1 MSSTAADR
9 ASASRERLASA
20 ATRAFAERGF
30 HATTTRDIAA
40 AAGMSP
46 AAVYVHH
53 SSKEELLHSIS
64 ERGHQVSLQ
73 LVRDA
78 IGASDDPREQ
88 VAGVIRAMSENHAEN
103 HVVARVVNYEL
114 DALSAEHREQILG
127 LRQQIS
133 AELQAVVDRGVA
145 AGAFSTPDPR
155 MAANSLLS
163 LAVDVARWYHD
174 GGSWTPADV
183 GEFNA
188 DAALRIVGARPTAT
202 AT

>member
-1 MSSTAADR
+1 MTSTKAEQAAASRARLATAA
-9 ASASRERLASA
+9 A
-20 ATRAFAERGF
+20 AAFAESGF

-64 ERGHQVSLQ
+64 EGGHQVTLQ

-78 IGASDDPREQ
+78 IAASTDPRGQ
-88 VAGVIRAMSENHAEN
+88 VAGAIRAMSENHAEN
-103 HVVARVVNYEL
+103 HIVARVVNYEL

-133 AELQAVVDRGVA
+133 AELQAVVERGVA
-145 AGAFSTPDPR
+145 AGVFTTPHPR

-163 LAVDVARWYHD
+163 LAVDVARWYHE
-174 GGSWTPADV
+174 GGSWTPAHV

-188 DAALRIVGARPTAT
+188 DAALRIVGAKPTST
-202 AT
+202 P

>member
-1 MSSTAADR
+1 MTGHVSDR
-9 ASASRERLASA
+9 ASASRQRLANA
-20 ATRAFAERGF
+20 ASQAFAERGF

-64 ERGHQVSLQ
+64 ERGHAVILE
-73 LVRDA
+73 LIRAA

-88 VAGVIRAMSENHAEN
+88 VGAAIGAMSENHAQN

-114 DALSAEHREQILG
+114 GALSPEHHEQILAM
-127 LRQQIS
+127 RQQIT

-145 AGAFSTPDPR
+145 SGVFTTTQPR
-155 MAANSLLS
+155 MAANALLS
-163 LAVDVARWYHD
+163 LAVDVARWYHED
-174 GGSWTPADV
+174 GSWSPADV
-183 GEFNA
+183 GAFNA
-188 DAALRIVGARPTAT
+188 EAALRIVGAQPTAT
-202 AT
+202 P

>member
-1 MSSTAADR
+1 MSRTAAER

-20 ATRAFAERGF
+20 ATKAFAERGF

-64 ERGHQVSLQ
+64 ERGHRVTLQ
-73 LVRDA
+73 LVREA
-78 IGASDDPREQ
+78 IAASSDPRDQ
-88 VAGVIRAMSENHAEN
+88 IAGAIRVISQNHAEH
-103 HVVARVVNYEL
+103 HVVSRVVNYEL
-114 DALSAEHREQILG
+114 EALSPEHHEQILG

-133 AELQAVVDRGVA
+133 AALQEVVDRGVA
-145 AGAFSTPDPR
+145 TGAFTTPHPR
-155 MAANSLLS
+155 MAANALLS
-163 LAVDVARWYHD
+163 LAVDVARWYHE

-188 DAALRIVGARPTAT
+188 DAALRIVGAEPTYT
-202 AT
+202 P

>member
-1 MSSTAADR
+1 MSGTAADR
-9 ASASRERLASA
+9 GSASRERLASA

-53 SSKEELLHSIS
+53 SSKEQLLHSIS
-64 ERGHQVSLQ
+64 ERGHEVSRQ

-78 IGASDDPREQ
+78 IAASDDPREQ

-114 DALSAEHREQILG
+114 DALSPEHHEQILG

-133 AELQAVVDRGVA
+133 GALQAVVERGVA
-145 AGAFSTPDPR
+145 AGVFSTPHPR
-155 MAANSLLS
+155 MAANALLS
-163 LAVDVARWYHD
+163 LAVDVARWYD
-174 GGSWTPADV
+174 DAGAWTPAEV
-183 GEFNA
+183 GDFNA
-188 DAALRIVGARPTAT
+188 DLALRIVGARPTRAR
-202 AT
+202 